1 MKPDFAIL
9 ILGYKRPKLLEN
21 LLRTC
26 SKFDLPI
33 FVSIDEALPSD
44 TTAKN
49 YVQACKDVTLIYSE
63 LISELRVPDFHEGG
77 FVGVVNAISW
87 GFSKTDKLI
96 IIEDDILPSKN
107 FIRFAMNNL
116 VKFET
121 NKKIGSIG
129 GTNLVP
135 KSYIKNSDHPFRLSA
150 YPTSWGWATWN
161 DRWDDFLEDLTRF
174 PNSTEFPS
182 DYRNIAKKKY
192 WRSIFKNTALNG
204 HDIYDYRWV
213 YSNWIRGRLAIIP
226 NKNLVLNLGFNMEE
240 ATFTKGENPWWLPSQ
255 TEIID
260 DSYVDLDVSFRD
272 ISADNWMDRYH
283 FRNTSILQINRK
295 LSLNF
300 PKLSKIYK
308 KLKNNSLS
316 NYPGSI

>member
-21 LLRTC
+21 LLHTC

-33 FVSIDEALPSD
+33 FISIDEAPLSD
-44 TTAKN
+44 LTAKS
-49 YVQACKDVTLIYSE
+49 YVQACKNVASQYSE
-63 LISELRVPDFHEGG
+63 LIAELRVPDFHEGG

-96 IIEDDILPSKN
+96 IIEDDISPSID
-107 FIRFAMNNL
+107 FIRFAMNSL
-116 VKFET
+116 VKYES

-135 KSYIKNSDHPFRLSA
+135 KSYIKNNEQPFRLSA

-161 DRWDDFLEDLTRF
+161 DRWDDFLEDLKEF
-174 PNSTEFPS
+174 PNTIEFPS
-182 DYRNIAKKKY
+182 DYPNTAKKKY
-192 WRSIFKNTALNG
+192 WKSIFKSTALNG
-204 HDIYDYRWV
+204 HDIYDYRWI
-213 YSNWIRGRLAIIP
+213 YSNWKRGRLAIIP
-226 NKNLVLNLGFNMEE
+226 NKNLVLNLGFNMKE

-260 DSYVDLDVSFRD
+260 DPYIESDIDYRDV
-272 ISADNWMDRYH
+272 SADNWMDRYH
-283 FRNTSILQINRK
+283 FRNTYILQMNRK
-295 LSLNF
+295 LSLSF
-300 PKLSKIYK
+300 PKLSKLYK
-308 KLKNNSLS
+308 KLKS
-316 NYPGSI
+316 NFL